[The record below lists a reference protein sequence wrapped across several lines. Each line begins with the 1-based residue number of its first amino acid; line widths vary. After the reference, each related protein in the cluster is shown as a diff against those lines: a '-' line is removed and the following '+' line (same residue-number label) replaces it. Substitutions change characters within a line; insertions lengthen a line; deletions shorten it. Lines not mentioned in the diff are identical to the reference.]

1 MNLIELSNTINKPIE
16 LLKEEILDR
25 FGIIVLS
32 ELNELQH
39 GIIENYIG
47 LQKQPIQKKELKPSS
62 EEPII
67 SSNEKNCL
75 EELDDIQHPELA
87 YTKKFLKYC
96 LDNRYLIFIDTCSLL
111 NEHFIDFYNLY
122 VSQRGSASSYLFV
135 PYVVIEELKRI
146 VIDNKKEK
154 AVVDKAIEVL
164 RFIQDE
170 EKKKNIIMVGNEDDK
185 RANERGEKVIHADR
199 VIIEKLIF
207 FRNDSR
213 SSLFITQDYDATVDA
228 LKQND
233 WHSSKSNAFILVK
246 KIVKGG
252 ALVNNTK
259 ETVNPKLPIDK

>member
-67 SSNEKNCL
+67 PSNEKNCL

>member
-16 LLKEEILDR
+16 LLKEEILDC

-32 ELNELQH
+32 EYNELQH
-39 GIIENYIG
+39 GIIENYVG
-47 LQKQPIQKKELKPSS
+47 LQKQPIQEKELKPSS

-67 SSNEKNCL
+67 SSNEKSCL

-122 VSQRGSASSYLFV
+122 ISQRRSASSYLFV

-170 EKKKNIIMVGNEDDK
+170 EKKKNIVMVGNEDDK

-233 WHSSKSNAFILVK
+233 WHSSKSSAFILVK

-259 ETVNPKLPIDK
+259 ETVNPKLPID

>member
-1 MNLIELSNTINKPIE
+1 MNLIELSNKINKPIE
-16 LLKEEILDR
+16 LLKEEILEH

-32 ELNELQH
+32 EFNELQN
-39 GIIENYIG
+39 GIVESYVGTQGKSVHNKRI
-47 LQKQPIQKKELKPSS
+47 KSS
-62 EEPII
+62 LEEPHV
-67 SSNEKNCL
+67 SSKEKNCL
-75 EELDDIQHPELA
+75 EELDDIQHPELG

-96 LDNRYLIFIDTCSLL
+96 LDNKYLIFIDTCSLL
-111 NEHFIDFYNLY
+111 NENFRDFYKLY
-122 VSQRGSASSYLFV
+122 IRQKGSVSGYLFV

-146 VIDNKKEK
+146 VLDNKKEK
-154 AVVDKAIEVL
+154 AVVDKAIEIL

-170 EKKKNIIMVGNEDDK
+170 EKKNNIVMVGNEDDK

-233 WHSSKSNAFILVK
+233 WHSSKSSAFILVK

>member
-1 MNLIELSNTINKPIE
+1 MNLIELSNMINKPIE
-16 LLKEEILDR
+16 LLKEEILES

-32 ELNELQH
+32 EFNELQH
-39 GIIENYIG
+39 GIVENYVCS
-47 LQKQPIQKKELKPSS
+47 QKQPVQKIELKPSS
-62 EEPII
+62 EDPII

-75 EELDDIQHPELA
+75 EELDDIQHPELG

-96 LDNRYLIFIDTCSLL
+96 IDNKYLIFIDTCSLL
-111 NEHFIDFYNLY
+111 NEHFRDFYKLY
-122 VSQRGSASSYLFV
+122 IRLKGLADGYLFV

-146 VIDNKKEK
+146 VLDNKKEK

-170 EKKKNIIMVGNEDDK
+170 EKKNNMVMVGNEDDK

>member
-32 ELNELQH
+32 EFNELQH
-39 GIIENYIG
+39 GIIENYVG

-122 VSQRGSASSYLFV
+122 LSQRGSASSYLFV

-170 EKKKNIIMVGNEDDK
+170 EKKKNIVMVGNEDDK

-233 WHSSKSNAFILVK
+233 WHSSKSSAFILVK

-259 ETVNPKLPIDK
+259 ETVNPKLPID

>member
-32 ELNELQH
+32 EFNELHH
-39 GIIENYIG
+39 GIIESYVG

-67 SSNEKNCL
+67 SSNEKSCL

-122 VSQRGSASSYLFV
+122 ISQRRSASSYLFV

-170 EKKKNIIMVGNEDDK
+170 EKKKNIVMVGNEDDK

-233 WHSSKSNAFILVK
+233 WHSSKSSAFILVK

-259 ETVNPKLPIDK
+259 ETVNPKLPID